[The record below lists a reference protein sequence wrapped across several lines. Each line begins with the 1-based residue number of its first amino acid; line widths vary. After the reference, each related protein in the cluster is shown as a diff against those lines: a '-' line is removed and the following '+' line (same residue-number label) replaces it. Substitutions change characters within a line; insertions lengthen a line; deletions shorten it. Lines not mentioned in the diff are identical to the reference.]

1 MNGEKKLTPKQQK
14 FVQEYLIDRNA
25 TQAAI
30 RAGYSAKSA
39 RQQAVYLLSNIN
51 VSTYIN
57 DLLNKS
63 MDESGIT
70 REKKRS
76 ALWSVVEKVLSNPEI
91 EYTVQS
97 MVAAI
102 KELNEMDGDHAS
114 KKVDLNIYE
123 GLADYLQAAIN
134 ERRNSQQT
142 AMH

>member
-30 RAGYSAKSA
+30 RAGYSERSA
-39 RQQAVYLLSNIN
+39 CLQGHRMIHNDN
-51 VSTYIN
+51 VSYHIN
-57 DLLNKS
+57 NLTEQSKK
-63 MDESGIT
+63 ESNIT
-70 REKKRS
+70 REKKRQ
-76 ALWSVVEKVLSNPEI
+76 ALWSVVEGALSNPEI
-91 EYTVQS
+91 EYTTQS

-134 ERRNSQQT
+134 ERRNRQPE